1 MAAAPPSIIGRDAAS
16 ALGLKRF
23 FTGEP
28 CRHGHIVERS
38 VSDSGCM
45 ECSREHTRKYRAA
58 DPERARENWRR
69 WRAANPD
76 GPQKDRER
84 NRLHYAKN
92 KDRILSERAAKRAA
106 DPEKAR
112 EYLRVW
118 RAANKDKISK
128 RQAAQRTYTW
138 VNRPTFPRGSSI
150 RGARSEITHRR
161 ARPGREI
168 G

>member
-69 WRAANPD
+69 WRDAH
-76 GPQKDRER
+76 PQ
-84 NRLHYAKN
+84 
-92 KDRILSERAAKRAA
+92 
-106 DPEKAR
+106 AR
-112 EYLRVW
+112 RMWQV
-118 RAANKDKISK
+118 ANKDEIN
-128 RQAAQRTYTW
+128 
-138 VNRPTFPRGSSI
+138 NR
-150 RGARSEITHRR
+150 RR
-161 ARPGREI
+161 AAYRKAARVRAELNGA
-168 G
+168 GLTGL